1 MHCFDSIGVLV
12 GVCFFFFKQKTAYDM
27 RISDWSSDVC
37 SSDLVNDHVVALDN
51 GEYLAVLALDGIAFE
66 TADIATINDWHEK
79 LNGAWRTIAH
89 DRVAV
94 YLHTIRRIE
103 RGYPDGDFQS
113 DFARGLDEAYKAR
126 ILAKRMFVN
135 EHFLTLIY
143 RPTAGA
149 ADKAAHSIFS
159 MFDKASPAEAEDDSI
174 DAFTDILRD
183 AEKLMGR
190 ANPRLLRTYE
200 HKGLQFSEPLELI
213 QRIMTADRR
222 RVPRS
227 E

>member
-1 MHCFDSIGVLV
+1 
-12 GVCFFFFKQKTAYDM
+12 
-27 RISDWSSDVC
+27 
-37 SSDLVNDHVVALDN
+37 
-51 GEYLAVLALDGIAFE
+51 
-66 TADIATINDWHEK
+66 
-79 LNGAWRTIAH
+79 
-89 DRVAV
+89 
-94 YLHTIRRIE
+94 
-103 RGYPDGDFQS
+103 
-113 DFARGLDEAYKAR
+113 
-126 ILAKRMFVN
+126 MFVN

-222 RVPRS
+222 RVPLVRAHLGRAVYSDRVIFGSEIFEIRERS
-227 E
+227 EERRVGKEFVSSFRSRWTPYNYKKN